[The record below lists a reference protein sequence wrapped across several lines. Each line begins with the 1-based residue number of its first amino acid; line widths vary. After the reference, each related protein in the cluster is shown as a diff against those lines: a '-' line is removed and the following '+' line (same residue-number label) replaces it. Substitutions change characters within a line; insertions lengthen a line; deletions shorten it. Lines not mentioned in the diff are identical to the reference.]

1 MRRTILLVEDRED
14 DVFFLRRALSHIGAD
29 VDVRVVSNGADAQ
42 AYMAGDTPFQDRQ
55 YFPLP
60 DLVVCDFKM
69 PRRGGVEFLQWLRAQ
84 EDFTSLPF
92 VLLSGSALPH
102 EEDLALQA
110 GADLYL
116 RKSPAFAEMVG
127 HARSIVQLLD
137 RRERGERPSQLP
149 GRRRT
154 VLVIDDD
161 VRVLKILSEILTSF
175 GFSVV
180 AAETSEQGLACARLQ
195 RIDVVL
201 CDIILPDAP
210 GYVTAKVL
218 SEDAATKHLPVV
230 LTTGYSYMRDL
241 VADSKWKLL
250 LKPFSATSVFEVV
263 MHALEPLRP
272 AA

>member
-1 MRRTILLVEDRED
+1 MRRTLLLVEDRED

-29 VDVRVVSNGADAQ
+29 VDVRVVSNGAEAQ
-42 AYMAGDTPFQDRQ
+42 AYVSGEAPFHDRE

-60 DLVVCDFKM
+60 DLIVCDFKM
-69 PRRGGVEFLQWLRAQ
+69 PRRGGIEFLQWLRTQ
-84 EDFTSLPF
+84 ENFTSLPF

-102 EEDLALQA
+102 EEDLAIQA

-127 HARSIVQLLD
+127 HARRIVRLLD
-137 RRERGERPSQLP
+137 QREQGERPANVP
-149 GRRRT
+149 GRQRT

-161 VRVLKILSEILTSF
+161 VRVLKMLSDILASF

-180 AAETSEQGLACARLQ
+180 AAETSEQGLACARSQ
-195 RIDVVL
+195 RIDVVV

-218 SEDAATKHLPVV
+218 NEDAETKHVPVI
-230 LTTGYSYMRDL
+230 LTTGYSYMREF
-241 VADSKWKLL
+241 VAGSKWKLL